1 MPSKA
6 NKAGVPEKM
15 SAADKKKQ
23 KLANKAKANPAV
35 AAANK
40 TKSDAKRTRRAESGS
55 VKKLG

>member
-23 KLANKAKANPAV
+23 KILNKAKANPAV
-35 AAANK
+35 AEKNAASS
-40 TKSDAKRTRRAESGS
+40 TAKRERRAESGS
-55 VKKLG
+55 KKPM